1 MDPHQS
7 PEVHRTM
14 VKDQAPMR
22 NRRRELHQH
31 WVPQPGTTLAP
42 TAFESEN
49 RVALRSLVL
58 DETRQQT

>member
-1 MDPHQS
+1 
-7 PEVHRTM
+7 VHRTM
-14 VKDQAPMR
+14 VKDQALMR
-22 NRRRELHQH
+22 NRHRALHQH
-31 WVPQPGTTLAP
+31 WAPQPGTTLAP

>member
-1 MDPHQS
+1 
-7 PEVHRTM
+7 M

-22 NRRRELHQH
+22 NRRRALHQQ
-31 WVPQPGTTLAP
+31 WAPQPGTTLAP